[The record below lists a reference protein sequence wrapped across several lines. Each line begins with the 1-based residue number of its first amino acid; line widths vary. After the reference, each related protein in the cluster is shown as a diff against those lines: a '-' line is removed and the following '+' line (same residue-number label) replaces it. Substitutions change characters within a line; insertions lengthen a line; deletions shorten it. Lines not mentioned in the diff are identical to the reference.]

1 MSTEQEKEA
10 KPLKVKKPSFKE
22 KREDDAIFKVDLSK
36 PKTDAIPERKTEEIS
51 MGESSGDSAKV
62 DGGLRV
68 DSNTEESKEV
78 EKEEVTITEEVKKDT
93 PPEIVTDTKPTIE
106 IPENIEKVIGFMKDT
121 GGTLEDYVRLNA
133 DYSQVDPDA
142 LLREYYKKTK
152 PHLSHD
158 EIDFHMQD
166 RFSYDED
173 VDEERDVKRKQL
185 AVKEEIA
192 KAKTF
197 LEETKSKYYAEIKL
211 RPGTTQEQQKAL
223 DFYNKYNQEKE
234 AAEKHHETFKTNTNN
249 YFNDKFEG
257 FKFNIGDK
265 NFSYNVSN
273 PNSIA
278 EQQSNMGTFLKK
290 FLNKDGAI
298 EDYQS
303 YHKAMYA
310 ANNIDSIAEHFY
322 EQGKADAT
330 KNIISKSKNI
340 NQDPRPQETG
350 DIFIGG
356 LKVKAVNGVDSSR
369 LKVKYKNK
377 NKK

>member
-22 KREDDAIFKVDLSK
+22 KRQDDAIFKVDLSK
-36 PKTDAIPERKTEEIS
+36 PKKDAIQERETEEVS
-51 MGESSGDSAKV
+51 MGESPGDSTQV
-62 DGGLRV
+62 DERV
-68 DSNTEESKEV
+68 RIDSNTTESKKI
-78 EKEEVTITEEVKKDT
+78 EKEEVTITEDVKSDNVEKAASIIADN
-93 PPEIVTDTKPTIE
+93 KPTIE
-106 IPENIEKVIGFMKDT
+106 IPDNIEKVIGFMKET

-133 DYSQVDPDA
+133 DYSNVDPDA

-166 RFSYDED
+166 KFSYDED

-234 AAEKHHETFKTNTNN
+234 TANKHHEAFKNNTNN

-257 FKFNIGDK
+257 FKFDIGDK
-265 NFSYNVSN
+265 KFNYNVSN
-273 PNSIA
+273 TDTIA
-278 EQQSNMGTFLKK
+278 SQQSNMGTFLKK
-290 FLNKDGAI
+290 FLNKEGAV
-298 EDYQS
+298 EDYQG

-322 EQGKADAT
+322 EQGKGRC
-330 KNIISKSKNI
+330 N
-340 NQDPRPQETG
+340 
-350 DIFIGG
+350 
-356 LKVKAVNGVDSSR
+356 
-369 LKVKYKNK
+369 
-377 NKK
+377 